1 VLVSQSEERDARE
14 EACRRARGDRD
25 EAGLDN
31 LIESYEADSALVA
44 KRLERLKDW
53 LVNTPPPRRPCHR
66 V

>member
-1 VLVSQSEERDARE
+1 MK
-14 EACRRARGDRD
+14 
-25 EAGLDN
+25 AGLEN